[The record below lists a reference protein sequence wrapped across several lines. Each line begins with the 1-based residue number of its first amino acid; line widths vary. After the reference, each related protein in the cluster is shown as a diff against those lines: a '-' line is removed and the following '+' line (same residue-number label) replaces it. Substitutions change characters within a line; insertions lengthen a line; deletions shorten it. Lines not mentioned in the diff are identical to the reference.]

1 MMMHFIYKELKK
13 IMSVKAYLY
22 VVQLQLM
29 AICIDGKYSS
39 VLLVLH
45 ALYCSGDGKETWKY

>member
-1 MMMHFIYKELKK
+1 MHFSYEELKK

-45 ALYCSGDGKETWKY
+45 ALYCSGYGKRTWKY